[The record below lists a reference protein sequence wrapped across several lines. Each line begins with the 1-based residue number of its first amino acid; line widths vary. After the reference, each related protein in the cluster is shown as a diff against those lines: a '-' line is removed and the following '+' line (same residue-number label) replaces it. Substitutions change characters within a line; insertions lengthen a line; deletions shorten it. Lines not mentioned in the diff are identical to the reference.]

1 MLRTRSG
8 ADAPLT
14 TPEPPGRGCRDCS
27 PDGRPF
33 LRCSAGL
40 NFRRRLPLPSLGRS
54 RPSLRGELARRR
66 NAAPERPALPAPG
79 LWAAIAA
86 GRLLSALLP
95 SVCRGPPGLDVLR
108 PAGHPLLPRLPPA
121 PRAPAPELPARPPC
135 HQQRAALAPGSL
147 RTMAPRSGSAALE
160 DVGVYGV
167 WGEPSPV
174 PLLTHPSPRQ
184 GVREF
189 QDLRTRSMAL
199 YPGPGSQEPRL
210 RQ

>member
-86 GRLLSALLP
+86 GRLLSAAPERLQRSSRPRCPQARRTP
-95 SVCRGPPGLDVLR
+95 SASPPSSRSEGAGPR
-108 PAGHPLLPRLPPA
+108 AAGAASLPPA
-121 PRAPAPELPARPPC
+121 EGRPGAWLPADDGPALRFRRPGGRGGLRRLG
-135 HQQRAALAPGSL
+135 RAESC
-147 RTMAPRSGSAALE
+147 AASNTSFPQT
-160 DVGVYGV
+160 G
-167 WGEPSPV
+167 
-174 PLLTHPSPRQ
+174 R
-184 GVREF
+184 
-189 QDLRTRSMAL
+189 
-199 YPGPGSQEPRL
+199 
-210 RQ
+210 